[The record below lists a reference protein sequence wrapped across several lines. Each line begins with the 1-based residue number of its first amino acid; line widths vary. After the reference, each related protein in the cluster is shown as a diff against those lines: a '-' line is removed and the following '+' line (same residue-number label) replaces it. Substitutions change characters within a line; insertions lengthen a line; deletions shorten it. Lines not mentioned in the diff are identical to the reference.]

1 MVQSAFRIVCHFE
14 NQGLILVFNQLKT
27 LQLHW
32 EVLFIYLFSVF
43 LSADLEIGHLEG
55 FRVLIVSQG
64 LLYLY
69 FLSVVG
75 AGMVCVFVWSFYS
88 TVVAEEGRGSCLQSL
103 RLMLLSQLRLW

>member
-1 MVQSAFRIVCHFE
+1 M
-14 NQGLILVFNQLKT
+14 VFNQLKT

-64 LLYLY
+64 
-69 FLSVVG
+69 VVVSILPVNSG
-75 AGMVCVFVWSFYS
+75 SWDGLCVCVWSFHS
-88 TVVAEEGRGSCLQSL
+88 TVVAVEGGESCLQSL
-103 RLMLLSQLRLW
+103 SLMLLSQPRLW